1 MPKTIEFETEL
12 TGGNTLEL
20 PPEIASALP
29 SRGKATIIVF
39 VDMDPD
45 DAAWQKGAYEQFLA
59 DDSEE
64 DATYDRYR

>member
-1 MPKTIEFETEL
+1 MPRSIEFETEL
-12 TGGNTLEL
+12 TGGRTLEL

-29 SRGKATIIVF
+29 SSGKATIVVF
-39 VDMDPD
+39 VDMDPED
-45 DAAWQKGAYEQFLA
+45 VTWREDAYRQFLA